1 MSKNQINKPS
11 IINGVLQQAQAPFQ
25 PGNIQYSGIKKSPN
39 IDRIVNIYSINAT
52 NRNKKKKFYMN
63 MGSANTKEQPSLN
76 DDIR

>member
-11 IINGVLQQAQAPFQ
+11 IINGVLQAPLQ

-63 MGSANTKEQPSLN
+63 MGAANTKEQPSLN